1 TADSTASP
9 VTPHITADDKAYDG
23 TTSAT
28 ILTRTLSGAVL
39 GDDVHLSGG
48 TATFSDRNVG
58 VGKTVTGSG
67 FSLTGTDAGNYSL
80 SSPTAATT
88 ADITASAATPP
99 ITADD
104 KAYDGTT
111 SASILPPAHPVAGL
125 GDTDTSSAAAAASP
139 ATNAATGRDRPGP
152 R

>member
-67 FSLTGTDAGNYSL
+67 LSLTGTDAGNYSL

-88 ADITASAATPP
+88 ADITASAVTPH

-111 SASILPPAHPVAGL
+111 SATILTRTLSGAVL
-125 GDTDTSSAAAAASP
+125 GDDVHLSGGT
-139 ATNAATGRDRPGP
+139 ATFSDRNVGVGKTVTGSG
-152 R
+152 

>member
-88 ADITASAATPP
+88 ADITP
-99 ITADD
+99 TALTARAHAVH

-111 SASILPPAHPVAGL
+111 TASVLLPQH
-125 GDTDTSSAAAAASP
+125 
-139 ATNAATGRDRPGP
+139 R
-152 R
+152 